1 MAVANMTFY
10 SERDKNM
17 DEKYDH
23 KFCCNLDMNLGRIIA
38 DALKAYDK
46 EAGAITPGWFAEQFG
61 MAEGNKRW
69 HKTLHRMIWSFEEAA
84 NGHKNAPDFHKLSE
98 EEYRTQMDAYEKRVH
113 RGRFLFAE
121 HFGDL
126 WI

>member
-1 MAVANMTFY
+1 
-10 SERDKNM
+10 M

-46 EAGAITPGWFAEQFG
+46 EAGAITPGWFAERFG

-69 HKTLHRMIWSFEEAA
+69 HKTLHRFSNPRLKPWDCEA
-84 NGHKNAPDFHKLSE
+84 
-98 EEYRTQMDAYEKRVH
+98 
-113 RGRFLFAE
+113 
-121 HFGDL
+121 
-126 WI
+126 